1 LINAQSPQYNIIPD
15 YVLPG
20 LSNEALATI
29 LAGVLGVLIVFGVA
43 LAVAYT
49 RRGRQ
54 PSSSQ

>member
-1 LINAQSPQYNIIPD
+1 
-15 YVLPG
+15 V
-20 LSNEALATI
+20 SNEALATI

-43 LAVAYT
+43 VAVAYT